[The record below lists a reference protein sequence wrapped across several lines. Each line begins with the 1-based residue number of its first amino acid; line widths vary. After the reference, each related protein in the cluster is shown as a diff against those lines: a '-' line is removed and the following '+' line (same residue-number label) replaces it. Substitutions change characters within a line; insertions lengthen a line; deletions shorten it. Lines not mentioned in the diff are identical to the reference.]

1 MKSNG
6 AADVNSL
13 WRAIAP
19 PRRDEIT
26 QLDGEVRTDVAV
38 VGAGYTGLAAAY
50 ALQKRGVEVAVLDAH
65 TVGWG
70 ASGRNGGAV
79 LPKFRLSYRRMAAE
93 HGLDTAKAMH
103 RIAHDGVDTVEA
115 LISEFN
121 ISEAS
126 FVRSGSLRC
135 AHNEAAMRALVA
147 EAEWTRSTLGD
158 QALEVFDRDRV
169 AAETGSSV
177 FYGGVLSKDAGTVFP
192 LNYVR
197 GLAAGLKERGVPIF
211 ENTPV
216 SRIERSA
223 GEAMLH
229 VPEGVVRAKR
239 VIVAT
244 DAYGHLTEATSR
256 YAKLMIPFRTA
267 AIATEKLSR
276 PLFDS
281 LLTGQRAYN
290 ETRRMMKWFRKADGR
305 VLFGGRGVLGKESVH
320 EFAALHRALVTTF
333 PQLES
338 VGIEFEWSG
347 NVGMTVNQLPHIGRD
362 DDMTVYC
369 LGYNG
374 AGVSLSS
381 VMGQAAAALA
391 MGELPELSLTEAHT
405 LKTIPLHAL
414 ATPAAKL
421 AASWY
426 SFLDAIGR

>member
-1 MKSNG
+1 MKGNG
-6 AADVNSL
+6 APDIDSL

-19 PRRDEIT
+19 PRRDEVR
-26 QLDGEVRTDVAV
+26 QLDGDIRTDVAV

-50 ALQKRGVEVAVLDAH
+50 ALQKRGIDVAVLDAH

-79 LPKFRLSYRRMAAE
+79 LPKFRLSYRAMASQ
-93 HGLDTAKAMH
+93 HGLATAKAMH
-103 RIAHDGVDTVEA
+103 RIAHEGVDTVEA

-135 AHNEAAMRALVA
+135 AHNQTAMRALVA
-147 EAEWTRSTLGD
+147 EAEWTRDTLD
-158 QALEVFDRDRV
+158 DDTLEVFDRDQV
-169 AAETGSSV
+169 TAEIGSSV
-177 FYGGVLSKDAGTVFP
+177 FYGGVLSKDAGTVLP
-192 LNYVR
+192 LNYAR

-216 SRIERSA
+216 SRIERTKN
-223 GEAMLH
+223 EATLH
-229 VPEGVVRAKR
+229 APGGVVRARR

-244 DAYGHLTEATSR
+244 DAYGHLTEATSH

-267 AIATEKLSR
+267 AIATEKL
-276 PLFDS
+276 PPILFDS
-281 LLTGQRAYN
+281 LLKGHRSYN

-305 VLFGGRGVLGKESVH
+305 VLFGGRGVLGKESAH
-320 EFAALHRALVTTF
+320 EFAALRRALVSTF
-333 PQLES
+333 PQLVS
-338 VGIEFEWSG
+338 ARIEFEWSG

-362 DDMTVYC
+362 GDAAVYC

-391 MGELPELSLTEAHT
+391 IGELPELSLTQADR
-405 LKTIPLHAL
+405 LQTIPLHAL

-426 SFLDAIGR
+426 TFLDAIGR

>member
-6 AADVNSL
+6 APDVDSL

-19 PRRDEIT
+19 RRRDEAS
-26 QLDGEVRTDVAV
+26 QLDGDFHTDVAV

-50 ALQKRGVEVAVLDAH
+50 ALQKRGIDVAVLDAQ

-79 LPKFRLSYRRMAAE
+79 LPKFRLSYRAMASQYGIDA
-93 HGLDTAKAMH
+93 AKAMH

-121 ISEAS
+121 ILEAS

-135 AHNEAAMRALVA
+135 AHNETAMRALAA
-147 EAEWTRSTLGD
+147 EAEWTRDTLD
-158 QALEVFDRDRV
+158 DHALEVFDRDQV
-169 AAETGSSV
+169 AAETGSTA
-177 FYGGVLSKDAGTVFP
+177 FFGGVLSKDAGTVLP
-192 LNYVR
+192 LNYAR
-197 GLAAGLKERGVPIF
+197 GLAAGLKGRGVPIF

-216 SRIERSA
+216 SRIERTENEAILHAPA
-223 GEAMLH
+223 GM
-229 VPEGVVRAKR
+229 VRARR

-267 AIATEKLSR
+267 AIATEKL
-276 PLFDS
+276 PPALFDS
-281 LLTGQRAYN
+281 LLKGQRAYN

-305 VLFGGRGVLGKESVH
+305 VLFGGRGVLGKQSAH
-320 EFAALHRALVTTF
+320 EFAALRRALAVTF
-333 PQLES
+333 PQLAS
-338 VGIEFEWSG
+338 ARIEFEWSG

-369 LGYNG
+369 IGYNG

-391 MGELPELSLTEAHT
+391 IGELPELSLTQADR
-405 LKTIPLHAL
+405 LQTIPLHAL

-426 SFLDAIGR
+426 TFLDTIGR